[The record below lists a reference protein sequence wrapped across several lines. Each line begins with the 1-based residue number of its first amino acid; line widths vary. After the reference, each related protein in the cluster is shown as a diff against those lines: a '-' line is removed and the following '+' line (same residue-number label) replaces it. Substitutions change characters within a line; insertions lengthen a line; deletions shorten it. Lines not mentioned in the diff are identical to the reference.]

1 MKREPPKIVELDK
14 ERLEEIL
21 RQIEAV
27 LNKEDCAAVKAL
39 IESYLYLV
47 EVLGEKSAT
56 INRLRQWLFG
66 AKTEKTAAVMGNDEP
81 NAATPPPGVNA
92 STDATPEA
100 DAKSGT
106 ATKTALAA
114 ENDSA
119 VPRKGHG
126 RNGADAYHGAE
137 KIRVSHESLK
147 PGDPCPECQKGT
159 VYSAA
164 PGVLVRITGR
174 APVQAKVYEIEKL
187 RCGLCGK
194 IFTAEAP
201 AGVQE
206 AEKHDAT
213 VPSMIALLKYGSG
226 MPFNRL
232 DRLQGLLGIP
242 LPASTQWGL
251 VLEFYQ
257 QPGESI
263 YAELIRQAAQGDL
276 FHNDD
281 TTARILEFM
290 GKRAKAQAFAE
301 DPAPGSAR
309 KQRRG
314 LFTTGI
320 ISIGKDRR
328 IALFF
333 TGRKYAGENLLD
345 VLRQR
350 AAELATPLQM
360 CDALSRNRP
369 GDFPTKLANCL
380 THGRRKFVELV
391 EFFPVECRYVLETLR
406 VVYRNDAIARQRNLS
421 PQARLEF
428 HQAES
433 GPTMANLHAWLTRQ
447 FDERLVEPNS
457 AVGKAVRYLRK
468 HWRKLTLFLREPG
481 APLDNNI
488 CERALKKAIL
498 NRKNALFYKTSRGAR
513 VGDAFMSLIYTCE
526 ICGADP
532 LDYLTALKRHAGEAS
547 ASPQDWMPWNYQA
560 ALAAVTLPA
569 AAG

>member
-14 ERLEEIL
+14 RRLEEVL
-21 RQIEAV
+21 RRIEAV
-27 LNKEDCAAVKAL
+27 LDTEDCEAIKTL

-56 INRLRQWLFG
+56 IHRLRQWLFG
-66 AKTEKTAAVMGNDEP
+66 AKTEKSEALIGDGKDAEHP
-81 NAATPPPGVNA
+81 SPGA
-92 STDATPEA
+92 DSPADAIPEA
-100 DAKSGT
+100 NAESGT
-106 ATKTALAA
+106 AADTALAA
-114 ENDSA
+114 VDDL
-119 VPRKGHG
+119 VTPRKGHG

-147 PGDPCPECQKGT
+147 PGDPCPKCQKGT
-159 VYSAA
+159 VYSTT
-164 PGVLVRITGR
+164 PGVLVRITGQ
-174 APVQAKVYEIEKL
+174 APVHAKVYEIEKL

-194 IFTAEAP
+194 IFTAQAP
-201 AGVQE
+201 EGVQE
-206 AEKHDAT
+206 AEKHDVT

-232 DRLQGLLGIP
+232 EGLQGLLGVP

-251 VLEFYQ
+251 VLKFYQ
-257 QPGESI
+257 QPVESV

-290 GKRAKAQAFAE
+290 GKRAQAQAFAE
-301 DPAPGSAR
+301 DPAPGSVR
-309 KQRRG
+309 KQRHG
-314 LFTTGI
+314 LFTTGV
-320 ISIGKDRR
+320 ISIGKNRR

-333 TGRKYAGENLLD
+333 TGRKYAGENLQD

-369 GDFPTKLANCL
+369 GDIKTLLGNCL
-380 THGRRKFVELV
+380 THGRRKFAELV
-391 EFFPVECRYVLETLR
+391 EFFPTECRYVLEALR
-406 VVYRNDAIARQRNLS
+406 VVYRNDAIACKRNLS

-428 HQAES
+428 HQAHS
-433 GPTMANLHAWLTRQ
+433 GPMMESLHAWLTRQ

-457 AVGKAVRYLRK
+457 AVGKAVRYLLK

-481 APLDNNI
+481 APLDNNV

-498 NRKNALFYKTSRGAR
+498 HRKNSLFYKTSRGAR

-526 ICGADP
+526 LCGTNP
-532 LDYLTALKRHAGEAS
+532 LGYLTALNRHAGEAL
-547 ASPQDWMPWNYQA
+547 ASPQNWMPWNYQL
-560 ALAAVTLPA
+560 ALAAATTPA
-569 AAG
+569 AAA